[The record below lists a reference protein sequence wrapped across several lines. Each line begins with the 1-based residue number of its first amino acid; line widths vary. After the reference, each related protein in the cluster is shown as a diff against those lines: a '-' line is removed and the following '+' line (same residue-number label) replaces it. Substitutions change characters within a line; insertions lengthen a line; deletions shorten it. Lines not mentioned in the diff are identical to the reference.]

1 MDYYGSMPS
10 PLCPRTRSLGLLLAL
25 SSTCAVTWSQAT
37 PQPNPAV
44 VSHPQLD
51 GELFYELVVSEM
63 SARQGDAI
71 TGYALMLEAARR
83 LRSDQLFQRATEMAL
98 QGRSGDQALVA
109 ARAWKSTLPQSR
121 EANRYLL
128 QILVALNRITDTPE
142 LLRQEL
148 AATQPRAR
156 AAAIQAI
163 PQLFGRVSDKALA
176 ARITEQALADELVHP
191 AQGPVAWATVGRM
204 RLAAGDRTGAEQ
216 AALQALSQDRH
227 QEAAIRFAL
236 DLLEEGVGSMQTP
249 VSEHA
254 ASAQATPDFR
264 LAYSR
269 VLLGSQRYSEARQQL
284 EIATRDRPDAPEPWL
299 ILATLQLQE
308 RQWDAAQTSTD
319 RFLALASG
327 GGAATGSAR
336 ADGPQRLLTQAYLVQ
351 AQIAEQ
357 RNDLVGAARWL
368 DRIEDAQELTSVQTR
383 RASILARQGRIDEA
397 RALLQKLP
405 AATDAERRMRLLAEV
420 QLLRDHKR
428 YQEAYDAQSK
438 LAALAPEDD
447 DVLYELAM
455 LAEKTGKPERMESLL
470 RNIIARDPRNHH
482 AYNALGYSLADR
494 GERLPE
500 ARELILKALEL
511 APGDP
516 FITDSL
522 GWVEYRMGNL
532 AEARKWLQQAFEK
545 RSDAEIAAHLGE
557 VLWKSGERDQALSV
571 WRKGLEIGPDNET
584 LRETL
589 KRLGAQL

>member
-1 MDYYGSMPS
+1 MPL
-10 PLCPRTRSLGLLLAL
+10 PHRPRLRSLSLLLAL
-25 SSTCAVTWSQAT
+25 SSACTVAWSQTT
-37 PQPNPAV
+37 PQSNPAA

-156 AAAIQAI
+156 AAAIQTI

-191 AQGPVAWATVGRM
+191 VQGPVAWATVGRM
-204 RLAAGDRTGAEQ
+204 RLAAGDRSGAEQ

-227 QEAAIRFAL
+227 QEVAIRFAL
-236 DLLEEGVGSMQTP
+236 DLLEEGVGSMQAP
-249 VSEHA
+249 ISEHA
-254 ASAQATPDFR
+254 SSPQATPEFR

-284 EIATRDRPDAPEPWL
+284 EVATRDRPDAAEPWL

-308 RQWDAAQTSTD
+308 RQWDAAQASAD
-319 RFLALASG
+319 RFLALVSG
-327 GGAATGSAR
+327 DSAAMGAAR

-351 AQIAEQ
+351 AHIAEQ
-357 RNDLVGAARWL
+357 RNDLAGATRWL

-397 RALLQKLP
+397 RTLLQKLP
-405 AATDAERRMRLLAEV
+405 ATTDAERRMRLQAEV
-420 QLLRDHKR
+420 QLLREHKR
-428 YQEAYDAQSK
+428 YPEAYDTQSK
-438 LAALAPEDD
+438 LAALAPDDD

-557 VLWKSGERDQALSV
+557 VLWKSGERDQALGV